1 MRIKVLVDRTST
13 FELSIFWIF
22 LEFTT
27 TVVSS
32 VYTTWGYNKIPIILF
47 HVRRIWAQHWASNRP
62 NKTGTWL
69 LIKCSFQNGPFST
82 KNMFFNLENAFTV
95 VNWAVFKCRFDMK
108 ISKNTDNNIFHKR
121 NIRITFKFNQHW
133 I

>member
-1 MRIKVLVDRTST
+1 MRIKVLVDRTPT
-13 FELSIFWIF
+13 FELSNLKKFWIF

-27 TVVSS
+27 TVVSN

-69 LIKCSFQNGPFST
+69 LIKCSFQNGPFSI
-82 KNMFFNLENAFTV
+82 KKMIFLISKMHLLRLIGSI
-95 VNWAVFKCRFDMK
+95 AVKWVFECRFDMK
-108 ISKNTDNNIFHKR
+108 ISKNTDNNIVYFIKE
-121 NIRITFKFNQHW
+121 T
-133 I
+133 